1 MTMLRNWL
9 PRIVLAAAAA
19 LAAYLGWQWLRP
31 NPLPPGFASGNGR
44 IEAVDIDIAAKL
56 PGRVEV
62 IYVNEGD
69 PVTAGQ
75 VLAKID
81 TRILRAQLRETLAEL
96 ERARIAIETAR
107 SQVVQRR
114 AEKEAALALV
124 LQRKTELDAAQ
135 RRVARS
141 EELAPKGATA
151 QQVLDDDRARYDGA
165 KAAVSAAEAQV
176 AAADAAIGTAESQ
189 VVGAQ
194 AAHQAALATIERIE
208 ADIDDSSLKAPRDGR
223 VQYRVSQPGEVLGI
237 GGRVLNMVD
246 LADVY
251 MTFFLPTEAAGRL
264 AIGDEVRIVLDT
276 APDYV
281 IPARVTFVADVAQFT
296 PKTVETTVERLKLM
310 FRVKA
315 NIAPELLAKHV
326 DRVKTG
332 LPGVAYVRTDPKAEW
347 PARLAIKLP
356 P

>member
-1 MTMLRNWL
+1 M
-9 PRIVLAAAAA
+9 
-19 LAAYLGWQWLRP
+19 
-31 NPLPPGFASGNGR
+31 
-44 IEAVDIDIAAKL
+44 
-56 PGRVEV
+56 
-62 IYVNEGD
+62 
-69 PVTAGQ
+69 
-75 VLAKID
+75 
-81 TRILRAQLRETLAEL
+81 
-96 ERARIAIETAR
+96 
-107 SQVVQRR
+107 
-114 AEKEAALALV
+114 
-124 LQRKTELDAAQ
+124 QRKTELGAAG

-165 KAAVSAAEAQV
+165 MAAVAAAEAQV

-194 AAHQAALATIERIE
+194 AAHEAALATIERIE
-208 ADIDDSSLKAPRDGR
+208 ADIDDSALKAPRDGR
-223 VQYRVSQPGEVLGI
+223 VQYRVAQPGEVLGV

-246 LADVY
+246 LVDVY

-276 APDYV
+276 APEYV

-296 PKTVETTVERLKLM
+296 PKTVETAVERLKLM

-315 NIAPELLAKHV
+315 NIAPALLARHI

-332 LPGVAYVRTDPKAEW
+332 LPGVAYVRIDSRAEW
-347 PARLAIKLP
+347 PANLAIKLP